1 MSFIKCTKFKWV
13 GMGARPSPPPTPNQI
28 LKAKEWV
35 KNNISTDN
43 WLIPYRMRRILKLW
57 AWNAIPSHKSGD
69 VFFDKQD
76 FLHNRSSA
84 KNKSDLNATCL
95 EPWLAQE
102 ITWRIAQGHKL
113 IAFIVGL
120 RAIDKEIDYTLGMVS
135 RAKNSYPNI
144 GEKLM
149 YEAVVEL
156 AKMTNSV
163 YSYYA
168 PNIK

>member
-1 MSFIKCTKFKWV
+1 MSAIKCTKFKWV
-13 GMGARPSPPPTPNQI
+13 GMGARPLSPPTPIQI
-28 LKAKEWV
+28 SKAKKWV
-35 KNNISTDN
+35 ENNISTGN

-57 AWNAIPSHKSGD
+57 AWNAIPSHKGGD

-76 FLHNRSSA
+76 FLINRSSA
-84 KNKSDLNATCL
+84 KNRSDLNATCL

-102 ITWRIAQGHKL
+102 ITWRIAQGHQL
-113 IAFIVGL
+113 IAFVVGL
-120 RAIDKEIDYTLGMVS
+120 RVIDKEIDYTLGMIS
-135 RAKNSYPNI
+135 RGYNTYPNL

-156 AKMTNSV
+156 SKMRNSV
-163 YSYYA
+163 YSCYA